1 MTHSKS
7 LITTTLRLFL
17 FTITG
22 SASICAKTVIQ
33 FDFTAADMTPIVRK
47 ALENTTDSEIKLVFE
62 KGIYKFLPDYAV
74 NKYCYITNH
83 GNGQKNVI
91 FPIDGFDSIEIDG
104 NGSEF
109 IFHGQVA
116 PFQFKDCDNV
126 SVKNI
131 TIDWD
136 IPFTFLGEVM
146 AVNEEEGWRDI
157 KPFTDGFSWNLD
169 HKGHLA
175 FPNIDG
181 FSYTKLGSTL
191 AFDAKHKRVAHGAL
205 DLHSDPRWVEKRKGG
220 ILRFHEPLKH
230 YPPVGSLLSSKGNRE
245 DDRYAPAFQTTSSN
259 NVHFENIVIHH
270 ALGMGFL
277 FERTKDITI
286 TNSGVHLREGSPRV
300 ISSTA
305 DATHFSNCRGDIL
318 IEKCRF
324 ENMLDDGTNV
334 HGTYVEVDQVIDT
347 HSVRVKFKHFEQ
359 MGFNFAEAGDVLWFI
374 QQPNPQ
380 RGAENE
386 VTNVTVVNDRYT
398 DLQFK
403 DPIPTDLKVG
413 DVLEN
418 KTWNPTFT
426 MRGCSIR
433 NHRARNIV
441 LKTPLKT
448 VIEDNDFSSMMS
460 AIFFRGETYF
470 WFESGAVKDVLIQ
483 NNRFEYCAYSA
494 MEHGILTITPR
505 LGATFD
511 TTIPYDRNIRFIN
524 NTIDTFD
531 NRIVWADRVDGLV
544 ISGNTITQ
552 TKGPEQIHP
561 EFALFEFKNC
571 HNVEISNNTY
581 LGDAKKSLDV
591 DSTTKSTLKV
601 INNTGF

>member
-1 MTHSKS
+1 MPSFLLKNACQVILS
-7 LITTTLRLFL
+7 ISFL
-17 FTITG
+17 F
-22 SASICAKTVIQ
+22 ACAAEAKQVIKI
-33 FDFTAADMTPIVRK
+33 DATAADMTPVIRK
-47 ALENTTDSEIKLVFE
+47 ALEGATDTDVTLVFA
-62 KGIYKFLPDYAV
+62 KGVYKFLPDYAT
-74 NKYCYITNH
+74 NRYCYITNH

-91 FPIDGFDSIEIDG
+91 FPLEGFDSIEIDG

-116 PFQFKDCDNV
+116 PFQFKNCSKV
-126 SVKNI
+126 TVKSL

-146 AVNEEEGWRDI
+146 AVNEKEGWRDI
-157 KPFTDGFSWNLD
+157 KPFTEGFSWVVQHNQL
-169 HKGHLA
+169 K

-181 FSYTKLGSTL
+181 FNYTKLGSTL
-191 AFDAKHKRVAHGAL
+191 AFDAEHKRVAHGVW
-205 DLHSDPRWVEKRKGG
+205 DMESDPRWVEKRKGG
-220 ILRFHEPLKH
+220 ILRFHEPLKR

-245 DDRYAPAFQTTSSN
+245 DDRYAPAFQTTTSKT
-259 NVHFENIVIHH
+259 VRFEDVVIHH

-277 FERTKDITI
+277 FERTEDITLS
-286 TNSGVHLREGSPRV
+286 NSGVYLREGSPRV

-305 DATHFSNCRGDIL
+305 DATHFANCKGDIL
-318 IEKCRF
+318 IENCRF
-324 ENMLDDGTNV
+324 ENMLDDATNV
-334 HGTYVEVDQVIDT
+334 HGTYVEVDRVIDDHT
-347 HSVRVKFKHFEQ
+347 VRVKLKHFEQ
-359 MGFNFAEAGDVLWFI
+359 LGFEFAGKGDAVWFI

-380 RGAENE
+380 RGSENE
-386 VTNVTVVNDRYT
+386 VTAVSVVNDRYT
-398 DLQFK
+398 DLHFK
-403 DPIPTDLKVG
+403 DPIPSKLMAG

-418 KTWNPTFT
+418 KTWNPSFT
-426 MRGCSIR
+426 MRGCTLR

-470 WFESGAVKDVLIQ
+470 WFESGAVQDVLIR
-483 NNRFEYCAYSA
+483 NNRFEYCAYSG

-505 LGATFD
+505 LGAAFD
-511 TTIPYDRNIRFIN
+511 TTTSYDRNIRFID
-524 NTIDTFD
+524 NTIHTFD

-552 TKGPEQIHP
+552 MKGPEPIHP
-561 EFALFEFKNC
+561 ECALFELKNC

-581 LGDAKKSLDV
+581 QGSSTHALDV
-591 DSTTKSTLKV
+591 DPATEPTLKV
-601 INNTGF
+601 SNNQGF